1 MSEIDPADLARLRS
15 RRAWS
20 EDVGAD
26 RAARRAECAATRA
39 GHLAVVVAVGRGA
52 ALRALRRD
60 AEPGRAAEGGLQA
73 RAVLTAHPLGLSPGV
88 DLLDQ
93 YTGHVEPAGPAARR
107 DLQDVSITK
116 VSVGPMDNNAYVLVD
131 KATGQALLIDAANET
146 DRLLD
151 TVDTVASRDK
161 LSALATTHKHWD
173 HIQSLEDVV
182 GAVHPSTYAH
192 EKDAPELPVT
202 PDRMVGDDDTVSFGN
217 SFVEIIHL
225 DGHTPG
231 SIALLYRDPAGSA
244 HLFTGDSLFPGGH
257 GKTAT
262 LEHHESLMNDLEH
275 KVFSRLDDDTH
286 VYPGHGDDTTLGTE
300 RPHLSE
306 WRERGW

>member
-1 MSEIDPADLARLRS
+1 
-15 RRAWS
+15 
-20 EDVGAD
+20 
-26 RAARRAECAATRA
+26 
-39 GHLAVVVAVGRGA
+39 
-52 ALRALRRD
+52 
-60 AEPGRAAEGGLQA
+60 
-73 RAVLTAHPLGLSPGV
+73 V

-202 PDRMVGDDDTVSFGN
+202 PDHTVGDDDTVSFGD

-244 HLFTGDSLFPGGH
+244 HIFTGDSLFPGGH
-257 GKTAT
+257 GKTDT

>member
-1 MSEIDPADLARLRS
+1 M
-15 RRAWS
+15 
-20 EDVGAD
+20 
-26 RAARRAECAATRA
+26 
-39 GHLAVVVAVGRGA
+39 
-52 ALRALRRD
+52 
-60 AEPGRAAEGGLQA
+60 
-73 RAVLTAHPLGLSPGV
+73 
-88 DLLDQ
+88 DLLDD

-151 TVDTVASRDK
+151 TVDTVAARDK

-192 EKDAPELPVT
+192 EQDAPELPVT
-202 PDRMVGDDDTVSFGN
+202 PDHLVGDDDTIAFGD

-231 SIALLYRDPAGSA
+231 SIALLYRDPAGTA
-244 HLFTGDSLFPGGH
+244 HIFTGDSLFPGGP
-257 GKTAT
+257 GKTNSPEDFT
-262 LEHHESLMNDLEH
+262 SLVDDLEER
-275 KVFSRLDDDTH
+275 VFGALPDETW
-286 VYPGHGDDTTLGTE
+286 VYPGHGDDTTLGKE
-300 RPHLSE
+300 RPSLPE
-306 WRERGW
+306 WRARGW